1 MYIIV
6 ALYGNLLKGQKYIAV
21 HARLSLFKVLY
32 ASMYV
37 QSRISTFRYY
47 FVLITGFLSWSR
59 NAAICAGVSA
69 TLSILDDHTSI
80 NQVVS
85 FGNVPE

>member
-1 MYIIV
+1 MKRTE
-6 ALYGNLLKGQKYIAV
+6 ALQLF
-21 HARLSLFKVLY
+21 HTRLSLFTVLY
-32 ASMYV
+32 TSIYV
-37 QSRISTFRYY
+37 LRRISIFRYY

-80 NQVVS
+80 NQVLS